1 MKALG
6 LKKVKDDQKFIYDL
20 PEGYEGNALY
30 YPVLNPVENAQAAL
44 MGTGATALDENFYAA
59 TRYEAPAEGFNLTHL
74 YFVGTVGDL
83 ENVDIEASVI
93 LGNDVTATEK
103 TIGHGKIHIIKEE
116 PRGDGSYQG
125 AARML
130 KFDNPVYI
138 NPADTFYVVL
148 KYPAG
153 YKSSAMMATKDGD
166 METNRYMA
174 HLKSLGG
181 WVDIETLYDN
191 AYSYGAFGYFMTC
204 IEKEKGEPW
213 IKLLNEKKDGEI
225 APGESIPVQFGV
237 NAKSAY
243 FAKNNKATLV
253 VKSNDPC
260 NKLYN
265 YHIYLDKNAAPVITA
280 PEGETTVPEA
290 SKAMVPVTVADAEG
304 EAFTVSLNDADG
316 IASVESY
323 ENEDGTQEGISESN
337 GTYTVEAGGSLKLNV
352 ALAPDY
358 GTAGKHTFTVN
369 AKDESGN
376 VSSAVVNYN
385 VEHTNRAPKYV
396 GPDDLSLKGG
406 ETSAQY
412 YFADFFEDA
421 DGDGM
426 TFSAQI
432 ADPSLAA
439 LYQSENGI
447 IIAANQVS
455 GSTNINVVATDVNG
469 ASTTGV
475 IALTVDAA
483 TGISNVVAG
492 ASKGDVTVNGDAEN
506 GNLNVTIGA
515 DADKVVLSVYSNA
528 GQLMA
533 QKTLQNVH
541 AGDKASVALGK
552 VAAGVYHLVANVDG
566 KTSAVKF
573 VAK

>member
-1 MKALG
+1 
-6 LKKVKDDQKFIYDL
+6 
-20 PEGYEGNALY
+20 
-30 YPVLNPVENAQAAL
+30 
-44 MGTGATALDENFYAA
+44 
-59 TRYEAPAEGFNLTHL
+59 
-74 YFVGTVGDL
+74 
-83 ENVDIEASVI
+83 
-93 LGNDVTATEK
+93 
-103 TIGHGKIHIIKEE
+103 
-116 PRGDGSYQG
+116 
-125 AARML
+125 
-130 KFDNPVYI
+130 
-138 NPADTFYVVL
+138 
-148 KYPAG
+148 
-153 YKSSAMMATKDGD
+153 
-166 METNRYMA
+166 
-174 HLKSLGG
+174 
-181 WVDIETLYDN
+181 
-191 AYSYGAFGYFMTC
+191 
-204 IEKEKGEPW
+204 
-213 IKLLNEKKDGEI
+213 
-225 APGESIPVQFGV
+225 
-237 NAKSAY
+237 
-243 FAKNNKATLV
+243 
-253 VKSNDPC
+253 
-260 NKLYN
+260 
-265 YHIYLDKNAAPVITA
+265 
-280 PEGETTVPEA
+280 
-290 SKAMVPVTVADAEG
+290 MVPVTVADAEG

-323 ENEDGTQEGISESN
+323 ANEDGTQEGISESN

-352 ALAPDY
+352 ALVPDY

-396 GPDDLSLKGG
+396 GPADLSLKGG

-421 DGDGM
+421 DGDAM

-432 ADPSLAA
+432 ADPSLAG
-439 LYQSENGI
+439 LYQSEDGFI
-447 IIAANQVS
+447 VAGKAA
-455 GSTNINVVATDVNG
+455 GKTNINVVATDANG

-475 IALTVDAA
+475 IVLTVDAA

>member
-1 MKALG
+1 M
-6 LKKVKDDQKFIYDL
+6 
-20 PEGYEGNALY
+20 
-30 YPVLNPVENAQAAL
+30 
-44 MGTGATALDENFYAA
+44 
-59 TRYEAPAEGFNLTHL
+59 
-74 YFVGTVGDL
+74 
-83 ENVDIEASVI
+83 
-93 LGNDVTATEK
+93 
-103 TIGHGKIHIIKEE
+103 
-116 PRGDGSYQG
+116 
-125 AARML
+125 
-130 KFDNPVYI
+130 
-138 NPADTFYVVL
+138 
-148 KYPAG
+148 
-153 YKSSAMMATKDGD
+153 
-166 METNRYMA
+166 
-174 HLKSLGG
+174 
-181 WVDIETLYDN
+181 
-191 AYSYGAFGYFMTC
+191 
-204 IEKEKGEPW
+204 
-213 IKLLNEKKDGEI
+213 
-225 APGESIPVQFGV
+225 

-253 VKSNDPC
+253 VKSNDPY

-265 YHIYLDKNAAPVITA
+265 YHIYLDKNAAPIITA

-304 EAFTVSLNDADG
+304 EAFTVSLNDVDG

-323 ENEDGTQEGISESN
+323 ANEDGTQEGISESN

-352 ALAPDY
+352 ALVPDY

-376 VSSAVVNYN
+376 VSSVVVNYN
-385 VEHTNRAPKYV
+385 VEHTNRAPEYV
-396 GPDDLSLKGG
+396 GATELAMKVG
-406 ETSAQY
+406 ETSGQY
-412 YFADFFEDA
+412 NFAELFKDVDGDKMTYTASVEDA
-421 DGDGM
+421 SVATVFKSEDGFIVAGK
-426 TFSAQI
+426 
-432 ADPSLAA
+432 AA
-439 LYQSENGI
+439 GK
-447 IIAANQVS
+447 
-455 GSTNINVVATDVNG
+455 TNINVVATDANG

>member
-1 MKALG
+1 
-6 LKKVKDDQKFIYDL
+6 
-20 PEGYEGNALY
+20 
-30 YPVLNPVENAQAAL
+30 
-44 MGTGATALDENFYAA
+44 
-59 TRYEAPAEGFNLTHL
+59 
-74 YFVGTVGDL
+74 
-83 ENVDIEASVI
+83 
-93 LGNDVTATEK
+93 
-103 TIGHGKIHIIKEE
+103 
-116 PRGDGSYQG
+116 
-125 AARML
+125 
-130 KFDNPVYI
+130 
-138 NPADTFYVVL
+138 
-148 KYPAG
+148 
-153 YKSSAMMATKDGD
+153 

-181 WVDIETLYDN
+181 WVDIEALYDN

-213 IKLLNEKKDGEI
+213 IKLLNEKKEGEI
-225 APGESIPVQFGV
+225 APGDAIPVEFEV

-253 VKSNDPC
+253 VKSNDPM

-352 ALAPDY
+352 ALVPDY

-396 GPDDLSLKGG
+396 GPDDLALKGG

-421 DGDGM
+421 DGDAM
-426 TFSAQI
+426 NYSAQI

-439 LYQSENGI
+439 LYLSEDGI
-447 IIAANQVS
+447 IIAAKQVS
-455 GSTNINVVATDVNG
+455 GSTNINVVATDANG

-483 TGISNVVAG
+483 TGITNVVAG